1 MPEIGT
7 EVASAMLR
15 RMSDNPGAGFRC
27 IRRDTPLRVLWR
39 WGRGAC
45 PDVPKERLVA
55 LKDGLNR
62 VAYRAEDGHLLGGAM
77 IRALEDEL
85 EAGCD
90 DERWMLA
97 VSDFEE
103 AIGTLRSVFE
113 RLAEEGQLDAIR
125 PEGRGRPG
133 GAARN

>member
-1 MPEIGT
+1 
-7 EVASAMLR
+7 
-15 RMSDNPGAGFRC
+15 
-27 IRRDTPLRVLWR
+27 
-39 WGRGAC
+39 
-45 PDVPKERLVA
+45 
-55 LKDGLNR
+55 
-62 VAYRAEDGHLLGGAM
+62 M

-125 PEGRGRPG
+125 PEGRGRPAG
-133 GAARN
+133 PARN